1 MRIPVIVIIL
11 IIVLVAG
18 CSNPHDKDFV
28 IYLDR
33 SFSYLDRQQQLS
45 QVDIE
50 ERNLFFETEY
60 GMEMAKKIAE
70 KDCQMLGKQIS
81 VLQRNQQKI
90 DYLQDKGI
98 YGAKEI
104 KYIQNIDRAIY
115 LAAKLAYCPKYI
127 QKRLEVYDTLKKDN
141 F

>member
-1 MRIPVIVIIL
+1 MRIPIIFIIL
-11 IIVLVAG
+11 IVVLVAG
-18 CSNPHDKDFV
+18 CSNPHDKDFE

-33 SFSYLDRQQQLS
+33 SFNYLDRQQQLS
-45 QVDIE
+45 QIDIE

-60 GMEMAKKIAE
+60 GMDMAKKIAE
-70 KDCQMLGKQIS
+70 KDCQMLAKKIS

-98 YGAKEI
+98 YSAKEI
-104 KYIQNIDRAIY
+104 NHIQNIDRAIY

-127 QKRLEVYDTLKKDN
+127 QKRLDIYDTLKKDN

>member
-1 MRIPVIVIIL
+1 MRIPIIFIIL
-11 IIVLVAG
+11 IVVLVTG
-18 CSNPHDKDFV
+18 CSNPHDKDFE

-33 SFSYLDRQQQLS
+33 SFNYLDRQQQLS
-45 QVDIE
+45 QIDIE

-60 GMEMAKKIAE
+60 GMDMAKKIAE
-70 KDCQMLGKQIS
+70 KDCQMLAKKIS

-90 DYLQDKGI
+90 DYLQDKGL

-104 KYIQNIDRAIY
+104 NHIQNIDRAIY

-127 QKRLEVYDTLKKDN
+127 QKRLDIYDTLKKDN